1 MKRSVKAASVV
12 LLAAI
17 IALTIAIVLY
27 SNGTFASTVQ
37 LQTEGFFSTASGEQ
51 AADFYRNTNEVIDV
65 SLGMMAV
72 NPLSYFAEVDVYVSN
87 HTGIL
92 DSLYLTFV
100 GPSLA
105 QPIQCYLQTP
115 GSVSATVKLGADL
128 STIVEVNDLEA
139 TQTGS
144 FFLQF
149 LIGPGEAQSFLFE
162 VKFTMRPT
170 GFPPTRQSGYAQT
183 ELPFKFVNA
192 T

>member
-1 MKRSVKAASVV
+1 LKRTVKAASVV
-12 LLAAI
+12 LAVI
-17 IALTIAIVLY
+17 IAVTIVIVLY
-27 SNGTFASTVQ
+27 DSGTFTSTVQ
-37 LQTEGFFSTASGEQ
+37 LQTDGFLSIAPEEQ
-51 AADFYRNTNEVIDV
+51 AADFYRSKTEVIDV

-72 NPLSYFAEVDVYVSN
+72 NPLSSFAEMDVYVSN

-115 GSVSATVKLGADL
+115 NGVSATVKLGADL
-128 STIVEVNDLEA
+128 STIVEVNGYA
-139 TQTGS
+139 MQTGS

-149 LIGPGEAQSFLFE
+149 LVWPGQANSFLFE
-162 VKFTMRPT
+162 VNFTMRPT
-170 GFPPTRQSGYAQT
+170 GFPPTRQAGYAQA
-183 ELPFKFVNA
+183 ELPFRFVNA